1 MIGEEALVIEDI
13 NPGGKVKVWSEIW
26 TATANG
32 KKFQKGQKVK
42 VCRFDGLKVIVGDS
56 AHC

>member
-13 NPGGKVKVWSEIW
+13 IPEEKVEAWSEIW
-26 TATANG
+26 TATANR

-42 VCRFDGLKVIVGDS
+42 VCGFDSLKVIVGDS